1 MNLEMCGYQLRAE
14 SAYKKGGVGAS
25 KKQNERPTR
34 DPGIWFPDDDDDN
47 EPRVI
52 PTIVDVEN
60 EAEVLRLEHYRRE
73 LATHGRTLPPRQ
85 DSTIVEHR
93 V

>member
-1 MNLEMCGYQLRAE
+1 MR
-14 SAYKKGGVGAS
+14 
-25 KKQNERPTR
+25 NERPTR
-34 DPGIWFPDDDDDN
+34 DPGIWYPDDDDDN

-60 EAEVLRLEHYRRE
+60 EAEGLRLEHYRRE

-93 V
+93 ASQ